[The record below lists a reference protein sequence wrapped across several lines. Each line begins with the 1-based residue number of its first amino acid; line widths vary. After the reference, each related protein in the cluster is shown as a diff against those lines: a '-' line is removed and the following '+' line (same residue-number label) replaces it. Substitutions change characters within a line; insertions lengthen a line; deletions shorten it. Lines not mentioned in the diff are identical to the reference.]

1 MHDSIAPTLFRD
13 RWPARGLENSIAS
26 VNADELADEYREL
39 GESAPQRSEQYF
51 SRQRNGTTTEL
62 PPDTP
67 RIQWEP
73 RYAIAL
79 WNLKHRWPRRGGG
92 WHRFLDYQT
101 PLRAGQADGIGE
113 IDLVGITDQGRFLVV
128 ELKCP
133 RSDRGQSPA
142 HALMEGLRYAAIVE
156 ANLHTL
162 ASEARKRFDC
172 KTDAEAPPIVQVLG
186 PVSWWRDWLDPGL
199 KKRATGDWDRA
210 FADLASTIEGRI
222 GVTVECMATDT
233 NIAEAVDGLS
243 RRMPSISPPPP
254 LSAVHLDRN
263 PAGFERLS

>member
-1 MHDSIAPTLFRD
+1 M
-13 RWPARGLENSIAS
+13 
-26 VNADELADEYREL
+26 
-39 GESAPQRSEQYF
+39 
-51 SRQRNGTTTEL
+51 
-62 PPDTP
+62 
-67 RIQWEP
+67 
-73 RYAIAL
+73 AL
-79 WNLKHRWPRRGGG
+79 WNLERRWPRRGGG

-101 PLRAGQADGIGE
+101 PLKAKRADCGIGK
-113 IDLVGITDQGRFLVV
+113 IDLVGITDQNRFMVV

-199 KKRATGDWDRA
+199 KKRAAGDWDHA
-210 FADLASTIEGRI
+210 FADLASAIEKRI

-243 RRMPSISPPPP
+243 RRMPSISPPPT

-263 PAGFERLS
+263 PPGFERLS